1 MRSSCLVVLLAA
13 LMLLPGCA
21 KKVAHPVPD
30 VQHISIVPRPKRPVF
45 PQFANGDFARLPVDV
60 RTRLAQRHAMTVWYM
75 KQLEAL
81 ADAYEAQI
89 PQEAAHAGSAAK

>member
-13 LMLLPGCA
+13 LALLPGCV
-21 KKVAHPVPD
+21 KKVSPPVPD
-30 VQHISIVPRPKRPVF
+30 VQRISLVPRPERPVF
-45 PQFANGDFARLPVDV
+45 PRFSNGDFARLPVEV

-75 KQLEAL
+75 KQLEAV
-81 ADAYEAQI
+81 ANAYEAQI